1 MINRIPRRR
10 QMRKK
15 ADPKRIQSEFES
27 FTTKLTNSKHG
38 FWFEVLDSH
47 RKFKLFLLWK
57 EKKHDYKVNKQKP
70 ISFNKFMFKYRQT
83 KKFHV
88 PAALIRDEAIN
99 KILN

>member
-1 MINRIPRRR
+1 MFRMRRR
-10 QMRKK
+10 QTKKTDPRKI
-15 ADPKRIQSEFES
+15 RNEYES
-27 FTTKLTNSKHG
+27 FVNRLLASKHA

-57 EKKHDYKVNKQKP
+57 EKKHTYKVDKQKP

-88 PAALIRDEAIN
+88 PTALVRDNAIN
-99 KILN
+99 KILK